1 MMKMSSSS
9 SSSSSS
15 RTTTFL
21 GLVLALI
28 VIIQQPYPTEALG
41 VAAAATAAGAGA
53 VLKDHSSA
61 VAGLFNNMRT
71 PAALIGGALV
81 PIGMLTAPTI
91 TKDDTK
97 FDRVVKR
104 VNILVAVSSL
114 LSEVL
119 AVVYASIAINKLTEV
134 PSPLTTN
141 VADLISQKYE
151 LAWLG
156 TNIHF
161 LYGLLGFGLIV
172 GGKAYFLFGNPVGK
186 IALLCTYKV
195 YIIFGCT
202 FLYSTIL
209 TLIICLPSDP
219 FFLIYFF
226 LCRECCSIFPITFG
240 CECWYC
246 TRYW

>member
-1 MMKMSSSS
+1 MSL
-9 SSSSSS
+9 
-15 RTTTFL
+15 RTHF
-21 GLVLALI
+21 GLLLAFI
-28 VIIQQPYPTEALG
+28 VQQKPTDALG
-41 VAAAATAAGAGA
+41 VAAAAAGA
-53 VLKDHSSA
+53 LKDHSGA

-91 TKDDTK
+91 QKDDSK
-97 FDRVVKR
+97 FDRIAKR
-104 VNILVAVSSL
+104 VNILLAVSSL

-134 PSPLTTN
+134 PSPLTAN

-186 IALLCTYKV
+186 IALLCTYNV
-195 YIIFGCT
+195 YILF
-202 FLYSTIL
+202 
-209 TLIICLPSDP
+209 SDVS
-219 FFLIYFF
+219 IYI
-226 LCRECCSIFPITFG
+226 RS
-240 CECWYC
+240 
-246 TRYW
+246 